1 MKNLTPTE
9 IVALMD
15 KEVSGQDDAKRMLA
29 IALRNRWR
37 IQQLP
42 PELRRGVKKQNVL
55 LAGPTGSGKTALMRV
70 IRDILGMPV
79 LEIDITGYSE
89 TGYQGEEVTDIPKG
103 FGRLDFEVPAWFSG
117 EEKKKVQEEV
127 RPPSKDGA
135 WAFEYGK
142 DDTIILTGNRV
153 NGTPA
158 EVHTYFLR
166 AFLLGLLVLDQINV
180 YQVED
185 EILEVLLPK
194 TIHDFANNP
203 TAENASFDYLVA
215 GLYVMS
221 RNPAVL
227 IADDTEFT
235 DFYKACDR
243 AENMRYDKPFTLGT
257 YEGHVS
263 HLFTNTIAELKTPAG
278 WIPVVSGWKTLG
290 FDDIDTLVDLPICR
304 STTVKEPTAAEAAR
318 IKEIAIAYL
327 IRGVFVGMLKDGKL
341 DLPTF
346 VTQRVNTIMIGEER
360 YGFYFEKA
368 ASGNFPDHATE
379 VRRLS
384 EIGYNIMSAKPN
396 ASVYGFKMWRKNIQ
410 TLPLNTKKLCAGP
423 NDRICNTY
431 PFFNQFKTSDEFT
444 TYALKCMGEVSPV
457 RIAEIFTDQQNLD
470 YKPFRIDIDSI
481 LQNNMQNMD
490 DIFRSGG
497 IGSRAIYGT
506 RGHRGGGNVRDNFI
520 NTYGVVFIDEID
532 KLIGEQGRKSDV
544 SREGVQRSLLK
555 VVEGGEYAGYDTTNI
570 LFVAAGAFSG
580 KHPSMLMPELLGRFP
595 LRATLKK
602 LLKEDIESIAQL
614 PNSEFMGAVKL
625 IEIEGVKVIYD
636 EDTFKFIADTVVEI
650 NDVEDTGARR
660 IGAVVEHIFSDAYF
674 KPETYLES
682 GYDVTGAAC
691 REKPPMEAI
700 TAARMVKEARAK
712 IEAAAEAEREPVP
725 ETKGNK

>member
-70 IRDILGMPV
+70 IRDVLGMPV

-117 EEKKKVQEEV
+117 EEKKKEKEEA
-127 RPPSKDGA
+127 PPASKNGA
-135 WAFEYGK
+135 WSFEYGENDK
-142 DDTIILTGNRV
+142 VILAGHLIEGV
-153 NGTPA
+153 PA
-158 EVHTYFLR
+158 EFHTYFLR
-166 AFLLGLLVLDQINV
+166 AFLLGLLVLDKTNV
-180 YQVED
+180 YEVED
-185 EILEVLLPK
+185 ELLEIILPK
-194 TIHDFANNP
+194 ELWNFAENP
-203 TAENASFDYLVA
+203 TVEHESFDYIKA

-227 IADDTEFT
+227 VTDSEGYA
-235 DFYKACDR
+235 DFYRACAR
-243 AENMRYDKPFTLGT
+243 ASHMHYEKPFKEGT
-257 YEGHVS
+257 YEGHIS
-263 HLFTNTIAELKTPAG
+263 HLFTNVRPELKEPNGWVPIVAG
-278 WIPVVSGWKTLG
+278 WKGLG
-290 FDDIDTLVDLPICR
+290 FDDIDTIVDMPIAR
-304 STTVKEPTAAEAAR
+304 AAEVKEPTAAEASR

-368 ASGNFPDHATE
+368 ASGNFPDFATE

-410 TLPLNTKKLCAGP
+410 TLPLNTKKTCVGP
-423 NDRICNTY
+423 NERIRNNY

-457 RIAEIFTDQQNLD
+457 RIAEIFTDTQNLD

-481 LQNNMQNMD
+481 IQNNMRGMDEMFGGNM
-490 DIFRSGG
+490 GG
-497 IGSRAIYGT
+497 RAIYST
-506 RGHRGGGNVRDNFI
+506 RGHRGGGNIRDNFI